1 MHVGGMDGWRG
12 MVSHPD
18 WEAGKAYRAEG
29 GWMESGD
36 RILTIAEVAADL
48 RCSKAHVYNAING
61 KVAGVSALPTITM
74 GRRKL
79 VRRRTLEGWKRAN
92 EKGPDGA
99 MLRAS
104 LEVDSVDAPRSN
116 D

>member
-1 MHVGGMDGWRG
+1 
-12 MVSHPD
+12 
-18 WEAGKAYRAEG
+18 
-29 GWMESGD
+29 MESGD

-48 RCSKAHVYNAING
+48 RCSKAHVCNASNG

-79 VRRRTLEGWKRAN
+79 VRRHTLEWWKRAN

-104 LEVDSVDAPRSN
+104 LEADAVDAPRSN

>member
-1 MHVGGMDGWRG
+1 MSNLLFGVAAADD
-12 MVSHPD
+12 V
-18 WEAGKAYRAEG
+18 
-29 GWMESGD
+29 
-36 RILTIAEVAADL
+36 LTIAEVAADL

-104 LEVDSVDAPRSN
+104 LEVDTVDAPRSN